1 MTSCGSEVS
10 LIDKITSLENVSFFF
25 FFFSVKYTDDFKI
38 FPAGI
43 YDQLLLEDI
52 FALTSTKAT
61 SV

>member
-10 LIDKITSLENVSFFF
+10 LIDKITSLENVSF

>member
-1 MTSCGSEVS
+1 MF
-10 LIDKITSLENVSFFF
+10 LFFF

>member
-10 LIDKITSLENVSFFF
+10 LIDKITSLENVS

>member
-10 LIDKITSLENVSFFF
+10 LIDKITSLENVSFF